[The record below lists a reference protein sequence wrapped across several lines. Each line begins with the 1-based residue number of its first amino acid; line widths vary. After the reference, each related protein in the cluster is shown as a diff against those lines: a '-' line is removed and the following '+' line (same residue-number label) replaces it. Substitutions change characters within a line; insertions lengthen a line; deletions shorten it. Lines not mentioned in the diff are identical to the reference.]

1 MRIIYKVSSMIF
13 LITIFL
19 LKEQSHSSRH
29 QKIFLPTPVKNTV
42 LSLKKSAQRAS
53 CRKTTQRAL
62 KIGMDAAGLVF
73 LNERVL
79 RSETREAKSAR
90 MLTLR
95 LSYSGNA

>member
-29 QKIFLPTPVKNTV
+29 QKIFLSTPVKNTV

-95 LSYSGNA
+95 LSYSENA